1 MNTFTQTTSS
11 TDFTAIKNMSLGTLI
26 RDRLLTMI
34 MSGELVPGQQLK
46 EPEIVEEFQVSRI
59 PVREA
64 FRQLETMGL
73 VVSRKNCGVNVR
85 ELTDKEVD
93 DLYAF
98 RSLLD
103 GFAGQQICMRP
114 QHERKALAKK
124 LSALCDQMDQLIEL
138 DDKKAYYS
146 TNLEFHWCFIAA
158 LGNAEI
164 EKSYREI
171 IQKLHLARFKNLKSV
186 EHRRKSNEEHK
197 LIARALLDSDSPKD
211 LQQCAALQS
220 EHVSRALGRLREK

>member
-1 MNTFTQTTSS
+1 
-11 TDFTAIKNMSLGTLI
+11 
-26 RDRLLTMI
+26 
-34 MSGELVPGQQLK
+34 
-46 EPEIVEEFQVSRI
+46 
-59 PVREA
+59 
-64 FRQLETMGL
+64 
-73 VVSRKNCGVNVR
+73 
-85 ELTDKEVD
+85 
-93 DLYAF
+93 
-98 RSLLD
+98 
-103 GFAGQQICMRP
+103 MRP
-114 QHERKALAKK
+114 KHERKALAKK

-138 DDKKAYYS
+138 DDKNAYYS

-211 LQQCAALQS
+211 LQKCAALQS